1 MNVSASK
8 LWNESNH
15 TKLNSVKNALTSLLP
30 MMFNLIKEK
39 MNEIDEVLRSIE
51 SNKQ

>member
-15 TKLNSVKNALTSLLP
+15 TKLNSVKNALPLCANDVQ
-30 MMFNLIKEK
+30 FNQRK
-39 MNEIDEVLRSIE
+39 NE
-51 SNKQ
+51 